1 MLAGRAYIVKGMIV
15 KPSRIL
21 GIRTRC
27 IAAAVRAAGK
37 DA

>member
-1 MLAGRAYIVKGMIV
+1 MRASRAYIVNGIDV

-21 GIRTRC
+21 GIRTKHN
-27 IAAAVRAAGK
+27 AAAVRAAGK